1 MSLQRVGVAVLGPLG
16 TYTHEAAYRIFGDKV
31 YYEEQKTISDIFRA
45 IHDSV
50 YVGIVPQENTVF
62 GTVIETYDKLR
73 QAKCGFVKGEVAI
86 PIQHC
91 LVVQEGVQLH
101 EIEYVL
107 SHEQALGQCQDFL
120 TAHLPEATRV
130 KVTSTAFAAHSLLSS
145 PRNHAAICSKVCST
159 LFRGLEVLRESIQKQ
174 TDNFTRFYIVV
185 RDQSVQLPTT
195 LPSTR
200 GKALIRLWIS
210 SSSPAEKPRQDVV
223 QYLTPLG
230 LSVVRID
237 RRPSDDGLPFRS
249 VYFVELTSAMDNIET
264 EQFQPPK
271 SWSQLVEDAL
281 ATIRTSGGEADLIG
295 LW

>member
-1 MSLQRVGVAVLGPLG
+1 MQQFAPKS
-16 TYTHEAAYRIFGDKV
+16 
-31 YYEEQKTISDIFRA
+31 
-45 IHDSV
+45 
-50 YVGIVPQENTVF
+50 
-62 GTVIETYDKLR
+62 
-73 QAKCGFVKGEVAI
+73 
-86 PIQHC
+86 
-91 LVVQEGVQLH
+91 VQLFSEDWKCCVRAFRNRPVSRLH
-101 EIEYVL
+101 GSDVL
-107 SHEQALGQCQDFL
+107 PMMTMS
-120 TAHLPEATRV
+120 V
-130 KVTSTAFAAHSLLSS
+130 
-145 PRNHAAICSKVCST
+145 
-159 LFRGLEVLRESIQKQ
+159 

-210 SSSPAEKPRQDVV
+210 PSSPAEKPRQDVV

-249 VYFVELTSAMDNIET
+249 VYFVELTSAMDNMDS

-281 ATIRTSGGEADLIG
+281 ATIRTLGGEADLIG